1 MHVLADEVTK
11 LVSSIASGLLLLSRS
26 QEPSPDG
33 NKGCNG
39 SCQVLFKGFENLWID
54 FAEEYFF
61 NELER
66 VLSLLRGACRQRA
79 ETTNHDEAIS
89 LARPELLTLL
99 KVAAACGM
107 LLR

>member
-1 MHVLADEVTK
+1 MDDSASLCSFIFIKQFFTLCMFLADEVTK

-33 NKGCNG
+33 NKGCSG

-66 VLSLLRGACRQRA
+66 VLSLLRGA
-79 ETTNHDEAIS
+79 
-89 LARPELLTLL
+89 LP
-99 KVAAACGM
+99 AAC
-107 LLR
+107 RDHKSR